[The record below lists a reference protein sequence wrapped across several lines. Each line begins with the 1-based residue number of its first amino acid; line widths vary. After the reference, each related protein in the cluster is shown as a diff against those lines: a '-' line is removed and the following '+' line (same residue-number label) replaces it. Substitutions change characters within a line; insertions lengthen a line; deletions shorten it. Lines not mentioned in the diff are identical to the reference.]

1 MSSGAHTLSARGDN
15 QRGATGQPTR
25 WSALHLVHSAGSH
38 SIGPCLRALAGN
50 TMQGRSWRWRRW
62 WWRRRAAAG
71 GAIHGAILISRSL
84 VIVKGPRAGNIL
96 RIFHFSIQVPVDH
109 ENLQKTAYFSPLFT
123 ASGKKKKMLS
133 LDSCLKAMLCWSIHV
148 WKGILTRRWRGGLSS
163 RGECCAH
170 LAGRASSAPCRGA
183 GQQFKNQLG
192 PPSIT

>member
-1 MSSGAHTLSARGDN
+1 MK
-15 QRGATGQPTR
+15 
-25 WSALHLVHSAGSH
+25 
-38 SIGPCLRALAGN
+38 
-50 TMQGRSWRWRRW
+50 
-62 WWRRRAAAG
+62 
-71 GAIHGAILISRSL
+71 ISR
-84 VIVKGPRAGNIL
+84 KRHIL
-96 RIFHFSIQVPVDH
+96 ALC
-109 ENLQKTAYFSPLFT
+109 LQPL
-123 ASGKKKKMLS
+123 AKKKKMLS